1 VKTLNSSE
9 SSLRESLKKGQ
20 GKKYSLKEWW
30 NRIRPRLYGVLIH
43 WLVRIIG
50 FTMRIR
56 VIGEEKLKG
65 YSGGKIIAGWH
76 GRTFL
81 AAIYFRNRGYYTLIS
96 HSRDGE
102 MQYGIFRR
110 FGFKTVR
117 GSTGRGG
124 ARAAAECAKLLKE
137 NHTFVWTPDGPRGP
151 SQRVQKGVLW
161 LAQKGNALIFP
172 AASSA
177 RPRKILSSWDR
188 YMIPYPF
195 SKGIILIGDPIS
207 VSENLDEEDLSKLAG
222 RLEHELNVL
231 QEEAEKALGYL

>member
-1 VKTLNSSE
+1 M
-9 SSLRESLKKGQ
+9 SLG
-20 GKKYSLKEWW
+20 EWW
-30 NRIRPRLYGVLIH
+30 SRNQPRLYGVLIH
-43 WLVRIIG
+43 WLARIIG
-50 FTMRIR
+50 LTMRIR
-56 VIGEEKLKG
+56 VIGEEKLKE
-65 YSGGKIIAGWH
+65 YAGGKIIAGWH

-124 ARAAAECAKLLKE
+124 ARAAVECAKLLRE
-137 NHTFVWTPDGPRGP
+137 NNTFVWTPDGPRGP
-151 SQRVQKGVLW
+151 SQRVQRGILW

-177 RPRKILSSWDR
+177 RPRKILSSWDS

-195 SKGIILIGDPIS
+195 SKGIIIIGNPIS
-207 VSENLDEEDLSKLAG
+207 VSDHLGEEGLSELAEKL
-222 RLEHELNVL
+222 ESELNDL
-231 QEEAEKALGYL
+231 QKQAETALGYS

>member
-1 VKTLNSSE
+1 
-9 SSLRESLKKGQ
+9 
-20 GKKYSLKEWW
+20 
-30 NRIRPRLYGVLIH
+30 
-43 WLVRIIG
+43 
-50 FTMRIR
+50 MRIR
-56 VIGEEKLKG
+56 VVGEEKLKEHT
-65 YSGGKIIAGWH
+65 GGKIIAGWH

-124 ARAAAECAKLLKE
+124 ARAAVECARLLKE
-137 NHTFVWTPDGPRGP
+137 NNTFVWTPDGPRGP
-151 SQRVQKGVLW
+151 AQRVQRGILW

-177 RPRKILSSWDR
+177 RPRKILSSWDS

-195 SKGIILIGDPIS
+195 SKGIIIIGNPIS
-207 VSENLDEEDLSKLAG
+207 VSENLGDEGLSELAEKL
-222 RLEHELNVL
+222 EKELNDL
-231 QEEAEKALGYL
+231 QKQAETALGYS